1 MKSTTRIEKKVILKA
16 PISRVWHAITDTSE
30 FGLWFGV
37 ELDGSFV
44 EGKAIMGKFSHEFN
58 EAEILE
64 YQRQLGL
71 PPSGIKVPE
80 KNMTFCT
87 VERIEPEQ
95 YFSFRWIPYGID
107 AEIDPENEPTTLV
120 EFRLEPT
127 ADGTQLTIV
136 ESGFERVPAHRLERA
151 FLMNDAGWSA
161 QAENLKRYVE
171 SA

>member
-1 MKSTTRIEKKVILKA
+1 MKSRTRIEKKVLLKA
-16 PISRVWHAITDTSE
+16 PVSRVWRAITDTRE
-30 FGLWFGV
+30 FGLWFGI

-44 EGKAIMGKFSHEFN
+44 EGKAIMGKFSLEFD
-58 EAEILE
+58 EAAILE

-71 PPSGIKVPE
+71 PPSRIKIPE

-120 EFRLEPT
+120 EFRLEPA
-127 ADGTQLTIV
+127 ADGTRLTIV

-161 QAENLKRYVE
+161 QVENVKRYVE